1 MIYLLKSFRSKLKII
16 IKIVL
21 SQITIFLNFLK
32 ILIYLLHRK
41 PFGFG
46 YDEYK
51 WFKIKKKINNKDQ
64 TIEDLDALGI
74 DERIVEYK
82 WIINELSEKRGNLL
96 DAGST
101 LNFEPIIK
109 KLKKFNI
116 IIQTLYPETNN
127 FLNHSVNYVY
137 SDLKNNIFRED
148 YFDFI
153 TCISTLEHVGFDNN
167 HYNYYN
173 NNFKN
178 LSNNNPKDY
187 LKVIKN
193 FKYILKKGGDLYLT
207 LPFGKKQL
215 FNHLQQFDS
224 NEINILVD
232 TFLPESISKTF
243 YIYKNFGWT
252 ECNEVDCKE
261 IKFRTQQEK
270 NPTDKAASAR
280 SVIFL
285 KMRK

>member
-1 MIYLLKSFRSKLKII
+1 MIYLLKSFKKKLKII
-16 IKIVL
+16 VQIIL
-21 SQITIFLNFLK
+21 NQITFFLNFLK

-51 WFKIKKKINNKDQ
+51 WFRIKKKIENKNKA
-64 TIEDLDALGI
+64 IEDLDALGV

-82 WIINELSEKRGNLL
+82 WIINELSEKKGNLL

-101 LNFEPIIK
+101 LNFKPIIE
-109 KLKKFNI
+109 KLKNFNI

-127 FLNHSVNYVY
+127 FLNYSVNYVY
-137 SDLKNNIFRED
+137 SDLKKNIFREN

-153 TCISTLEHVGFDNN
+153 TCISTLEHVGFDNA

-173 NNFKN
+173 NNFVN
-178 LSNNNPKDY
+178 SSTNNSKDY
-187 LKVIKN
+187 LKVIQN
-193 FKYILKKGGDLYLT
+193 FKFILKKGGDLYLT

-224 NEINILVD
+224 EEIKILVD
-232 TFLPESISKTF
+232 TFSPESVSKTF
-243 YIYKNFGWT
+243 YIYKNFGWL
-252 ECNEVDCKE
+252 ECKEEDCKD
-261 IKFRTQQEK
+261 IKFRTLDEK
-270 NPTDKAASAR
+270 NPTDRAASAR

-285 KMRK
+285 KIRK